1 MYAIAAPAPRQT
13 LRPSR
18 GLIPTRD
25 GEQLYYEDMGH
36 GPTLLFVH
44 GWAMNTEFWERQTA
58 DLVRQGHRCIAYDQR
73 GCGRSSPA
81 AAGHDLD
88 GLADDLAA
96 VIERLGL
103 DRVTLVAHSMGA
115 CQVARYLSRHSAAR
129 IAGAILVAG
138 TAPGLFPDPASRTEP
153 LAAQVTMMMADRPA
167 YVAAMAE
174 PFFAPEQVSPHLVA
188 WGTGLVLRAT
198 LHAAIEHTRTN
209 INADVRADMA
219 AFTCP
224 TLIVHGSADQSCPLE
239 KSAELAHAM
248 IPGSELLVYEG
259 ASHALPLT
267 RGERLSADIAAFVH
281 GRGCS

>member
-1 MYAIAAPAPRQT
+1 MYAIADPASRHA

-18 GLIPTRD
+18 GLIPTPD
-25 GEQLYYEDMGH
+25 GEQLYYEDMGD

-58 DLVRQGHRCIAYDQR
+58 DLVRQGHRCVAYDQR

-88 GLADDLAA
+88 GLADDLAT

-103 DRVTLVAHSMGA
+103 ERVTLVAHSMGA
-115 CQVARYLSRHSAAR
+115 CQVARYMSRHGAAR
-129 IAGAILVAG
+129 VAGAILVAG

-153 LAAQVTMMMADRPA
+153 LAAQVTAMMADRPA
-167 YVAAMAE
+167 FVAAMAE
-174 PFFAPEQVSPHLVA
+174 PFFAPETVSPHLVA
-188 WGTGLVLRAT
+188 WGTGLALRTT
-198 LHAAIEHTRTN
+198 LHAAIEHSRTN

-224 TLIVHGSADQSCPLE
+224 TLIVHGSADQSCPPE
-239 KSAELAHAM
+239 RSAELAHAM

-259 ASHALPLT
+259 ASHGLPLT
-267 RGERLSADIAAFVH
+267 RGERLVADIARFV
-281 GRGCS
+281 RG

>member
-1 MYAIAAPAPRQT
+1 MYAITDLAPCQT
-13 LRPSR
+13 LRQSR
-18 GLIPTRD
+18 GLIPTSD

-44 GWAMNTEFWERQTA
+44 GWTMNTEFWERQTA
-58 DLVRQGHRCIAYDQR
+58 DLVRQGHRCVAYDQR

-81 AAGHDLD
+81 AAGHDLN
-88 GLADDLAA
+88 GLTDDLAT
-96 VIERLGL
+96 VIEQIGL

-115 CQVARYLSRHSAAR
+115 CQVARYLSRHGAAR
-129 IAGAILVAG
+129 VAGAVLVAG

-167 YVAAMAE
+167 FVAAMAG

-188 WGTGLVLRAT
+188 WGTELVLRAT

-209 INADVRADMA
+209 FNADVRADMA

-224 TLIVHGSADQSCPLE
+224 TLIVHGSADQSCPPE

-267 RGERLSADIAAFVH
+267 RSEQLSADIARFV
-281 GRGCS
+281 RG

>member
-1 MYAIAAPAPRQT
+1 MYAITDLAPRAAM
-13 LRPSR
+13 RSSR
-18 GLIPTRD
+18 GVVATAD
-25 GEQLYYEDMGH
+25 GEQLYYEDMGD
-36 GPTLLFVH
+36 GPVLLFVH

-58 DLVRQGHRCIAYDQR
+58 DLARQGHRCIAYDQR

-96 VIERLGL
+96 VIDTLRL
-103 DRVTLVAHSMGA
+103 DRLTLVAHSMAA
-115 CQVARYLSRHSAAR
+115 CQVARYLSRHGAGR

-138 TAPGLFPDPASRTEP
+138 TAPGLFPDPASRTAP
-153 LAAQVTMMMADRPA
+153 LAAQITAMMTDRPA
-167 YVAAMAE
+167 YVAAMAQ
-174 PFFAPEQVSPHLVA
+174 PFFAPECVSPDMVA
-188 WGTGLVLRAT
+188 WGCGLVLRAT

-224 TLIVHGSADQSCPLE
+224 TLIVHGDADQSCPIE
-239 KSAELAHAM
+239 ASAALAHAM

-267 RGERLSADIAAFVH
+267 RGERLAADIAAFVA
-281 GRGCS
+281 RR

>member
-1 MYAIAAPAPRQT
+1 MYAITDLASRQA

-18 GLIPTRD
+18 GLIPTPDR
-25 GEQLYYEDMGH
+25 EQLYFEDMGD
-36 GPTLLFVH
+36 GSTLLFVH

-58 DLVRQGHRCIAYDQR
+58 DLVRQGHRCVAYDQR

-81 AAGHDLD
+81 GGGYDLD

-96 VIERLGL
+96 VIEHLEL

-115 CQVARYLSRHSAAR
+115 CQVARYLSRHGGAR

-138 TAPGLFPDPASRTEP
+138 TTPCLFPDPASRTEP
-153 LAAQVTMMMADRPA
+153 LAAQVTAMMADRPA

-174 PFFAPEQVSPHLVA
+174 PFFAPEQVSPHMVA
-188 WGTGLVLRAT
+188 WSTGLVLRAT
-198 LHAAIEHTRTN
+198 LHAAIEQARTN

-239 KSAELAHAM
+239 QSAELAHAM

-267 RGERLSADIAAFVH
+267 RGERLTADIAAFV
-281 GRGCS
+281 RRTDA

>member
-1 MYAIAAPAPRQT
+1 MYAITDLAPHIT
-13 LRPSR
+13 KRPSR
-18 GLIPTRD
+18 GFVAAPD
-25 GEQLYYEDMGH
+25 GEQLYYEDTGH

-81 AAGHDLD
+81 ASGHDLD

-96 VIERLGL
+96 VIDTLGL

-115 CQVARYLSRHSAAR
+115 CQVARYLSRHGAAR
-129 IAGAILVAG
+129 VAAAVLVAG
-138 TAPGLFPDPASRTEP
+138 TAPGLFPDPASRTEV
-153 LAAQVTMMMADRPA
+153 LAAQVTAMMTDRPA
-167 YVAAMAE
+167 FVAAMAE
-174 PFFAPEQVSPHLVA
+174 PFFAPEHASPDMIA

-209 INADVRADMA
+209 VNADVRADMA

-224 TLIVHGSADQSCPLE
+224 TLIVHGDADHSCPIAA
-239 KSAELAHAM
+239 SGALAHAM
-248 IPGSELLVYEG
+248 IPGSELLVYQG
-259 ASHALPLT
+259 ASHGLPLT
-267 RGERLSADIAAFVH
+267 RGDRLAADIAAFVA
-281 GRGCS
+281 R

>member
-1 MYAIAAPAPRQT
+1 MYAITDLAPCQT
-13 LRPSR
+13 LRQSR
-18 GLIPTRD
+18 GLIPTSD

-44 GWAMNTEFWERQTA
+44 GWTMNTEFWERQTA
-58 DLVRQGHRCIAYDQR
+58 DLVRQGHRCVAYDQR

-81 AAGHDLD
+81 AAGLDLN
-88 GLADDLAA
+88 GLADDLAT
-96 VIERLGL
+96 VIEQIGL

-115 CQVARYLSRHSAAR
+115 CQVARYLSRHGAAR
-129 IAGAILVAG
+129 VAGAVLVAG

-167 YVAAMAE
+167 FVAAMAG

-188 WGTGLVLRAT
+188 WGTELVLRAT

-209 INADVRADMA
+209 FNADVRADMA

-224 TLIVHGSADQSCPLE
+224 TLIVHGSADQSCPPE

-267 RGERLSADIAAFVH
+267 RSEQLSADIARFV
-281 GRGCS
+281 RG

>member
-1 MYAIAAPAPRQT
+1 MYAITDLSPRQAF
-13 LRPSR
+13 RPSR
-18 GLIPTRD
+18 GLIPTLD
-25 GEQLYYEDMGH
+25 GEQLYYEDMGD

-58 DLVRQGHRCIAYDQR
+58 DLVRQGHRCVAYDQR

-81 AAGHDLD
+81 DGGYDLN

-96 VIERLGL
+96 VMECLEL
-103 DRVTLVAHSMGA
+103 DRVTLIAHSMGA
-115 CQVARYLSRHSAAR
+115 CQVARYLSRHGGAR

-138 TAPGLFPDPASRTEP
+138 TTPGLFPDPASRTGP
-153 LAAQVTMMMADRPA
+153 LAAQVTAMMTDRPA
-167 YVAAMAE
+167 YVATMAA
-174 PFFAPEQVSPHLVA
+174 PFFAPEQVSPHMVT

-198 LHAAIEHTRTN
+198 LHAAIEQTRTN

-224 TLIVHGSADQSCPLE
+224 TLIIHGSADQSCPPE

-248 IPGSELLVYEG
+248 IPGSELVIYDG
-259 ASHALPLT
+259 ASHGLPLT
-267 RGERLSADIAAFVH
+267 RGERLTADIAAFV
-281 GRGCS
+281 RRTDA